1 MMRALLVI
9 AMVSGCGFEH
19 GALSTTG
26 DARGDTQTA
35 DTMADTAVDTAVP
48 CDVHDFDGDGLGD
61 SCDKCPYIASAN
73 ADMDGDGVGDE
84 CDPRPTMA
92 KEQRTLWF
100 APYDMTA
107 ITGWVN
113 TNGNG
118 MWSVQNNMLHNAA
131 SAFSLLDSPS
141 SYNSDMFFAA
151 SIQMVQANSA
161 EAGFCLS
168 DIQPTTQYYCC
179 AASNP
184 GGTPSVRVAS
194 RYSTSGGEISVSAG
208 FAGNLSPGQHIEAT
222 GTLQGSTFKCRFT
235 QGLAVSNTM
244 TAAGSRA
251 GPAVFYTQT
260 PVDYRYVFLVTMSP

>member
-1 MMRALLVI
+1 MRALLVI
-9 AMVSGCGFEH
+9 AMVNGCRFEH

-26 DARGDTQTA
+26 DARGDSATA
-35 DTMADTAVDTAVP
+35 DTLADTAAP

-61 SCDKCPYIASAN
+61 SCDKCPYIPSAN
-73 ADMDGDGVGDE
+73 ADMDSDGVGDE

-100 APYDMTA
+100 APYDMSA
-107 ITGWVN
+107 INGWVN

-118 MWSVQNNMLHNAA
+118 MWTVQNNMLHNAA
-131 SAFSLLDSPS
+131 NAFSLLDSPT
-141 SYNSDMFFAA
+141 SYNSDMFFAV
-151 SIQMVQANSA
+151 SIQMVQSNSG

-179 AASNP
+179 AGSNP
-184 GGTPSVRVAS
+184 GGTASVRAAS
-194 RYSTSGGEISVSAG
+194 KYSTSGGEIAGTAG
-208 FAGNLSPGQHIEAT
+208 FAGNLSPGQHFEAT
-222 GTLQGSTFKCRFT
+222 GTLQGSSFKCHFS
-235 QGLAVSNTM
+235 QGAVASNTM

-251 GPAVFYTQT
+251 GPAVFYTVT